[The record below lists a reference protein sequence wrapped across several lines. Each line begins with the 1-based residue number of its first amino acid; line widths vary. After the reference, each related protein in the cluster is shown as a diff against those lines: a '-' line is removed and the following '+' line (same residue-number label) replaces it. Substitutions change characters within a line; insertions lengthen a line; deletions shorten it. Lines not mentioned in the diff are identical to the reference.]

1 MSKAASV
8 AVKEV
13 VAEVAPVAVI
23 AETPAKAVPAKP
35 VAEAAAAKLPAVK
48 VASKK
53 VVANKVVAQK
63 TVPAKPAAK
72 AVATPPAAA
81 KPVAKSVNKPV
92 AKPVS
97 KAKAKP
103 AAKRVAA
110 SAEPVVP
117 AKSGKEAKAK
127 KIVVKKPK
135 LVRDSFTFPETDYA
149 QLAAL
154 KQRALSAGHEIKKS
168 ELLRAGLAALV
179 AMSDASLL
187 KALAAVERI
196 KTGRPS
202 K

>member
-1 MSKAASV
+1 
-8 AVKEV
+8 
-13 VAEVAPVAVI
+13 
-23 AETPAKAVPAKP
+23 
-35 VAEAAAAKLPAVK
+35 
-48 VASKK
+48 
-53 VVANKVVAQK
+53 VVAQK
-63 TVPAKPAAK
+63 AVPAKPAAK
-72 AVATPPAAA
+72 AAATPPVAA
-81 KPVAKSVNKPV
+81 KPVAKL
-92 AKPVS
+92 VS

-179 AMSDASLL
+179 AMSDTSLL

>member
-1 MSKAASV
+1 MSKAAGV
-8 AVKEV
+8 AVQKV
-13 VAEVAPVAVI
+13 VAEVAPVA
-23 AETPAKAVPAKP
+23 ETPVKAVPAKPVVEAAAAKLPAAQAVVKKAVANKVVAKKAVPAKP
-35 VAEAAAAKLPAVK
+35 VAKAAATPA
-48 VASKK
+48 AP
-53 VVANKVVAQK
+53 A
-63 TVPAKPAAK
+63 AKPAS
-72 AVATPPAAA
+72 
-81 KPVAKSVNKPV
+81 KPVAKPV

-103 AAKRVAA
+103 AAKSVAA

-117 AKSGKEAKAK
+117 AKSGKEVKAK
-127 KIVVKKPK
+127 KVAVKKPK
-135 LVRDSFTFPETDYA
+135 LVRDSFTFPENDYA

-187 KALAAVERI
+187 KALTAVERI

>member
-72 AVATPPAAA
+72 AAATPPAAA
-81 KPVAKSVNKPV
+81 KPVAKPV
-92 AKPVS
+92 SKPVS

>member
-8 AVKEV
+8 AVQEV
-13 VAEVAPVAVI
+13 VAEVAPVAVV
-23 AETPAKAVPAKP
+23 AETPVKAVPAKP
-35 VAEAAAAKLPAVK
+35 VGEAAAAKLPAAKAV
-48 VASKK
+48 SKK
-53 VVANKVVAQK
+53 AVANKA
-63 TVPAKPAAK
+63 VPAKPAAK
-72 AVATPPAAA
+72 PAA
-81 KPVAKSVNKPV
+81 KPVAKPAAKPAAMPPATAKSV
-92 AKPVS
+92 AKTVS

-117 AKSGKEAKAK
+117 AKSGKEVKAK
-127 KIVVKKPK
+127 KVAVKKPK
-135 LVRDSFTFPETDYA
+135 LVRDSFTFPENDYA

-187 KALAAVERI
+187 KALSAVERI